1 MLKHSHYIPKQVYH
15 QCLNSQSHGKIEY
28 ICLIPIVKMWAPL
41 PYFLDVRIG
50 VTWITY
56 ARSNWHVIR
65 AFIREA
71 TPKNDKI
78 NYLMPTWA
86 KAYLF
91 CKLEIWPYYFIRFS
105 SEPLPKTW
113 VFFFSKMYIMSATL
127 KVERPNWDIF
137 GNLPFDWVFTLYT
150 QSLPNCL
157 AKSCTTVIFSGGEKP
172 HPIWM
177 C

>member
-113 VFFFSKMYIMSATL
+113 VFFFLKCISCPPPSKLKGRIGTFLEIYPLIECSPCTL
-127 KVERPNWDIF
+127 KAYQIV
-137 GNLPFDWVFTLYT
+137 
-150 QSLPNCL
+150 
-157 AKSCTTVIFSGGEKP
+157 
-172 HPIWM
+172 
-177 C
+177 